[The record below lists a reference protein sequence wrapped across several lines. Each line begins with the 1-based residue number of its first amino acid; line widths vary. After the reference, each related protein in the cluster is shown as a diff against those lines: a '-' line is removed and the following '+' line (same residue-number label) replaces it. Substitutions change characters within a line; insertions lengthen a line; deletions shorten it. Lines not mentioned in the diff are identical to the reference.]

1 MADKTHNHTPG
12 GACELCGD
20 VPDKLMLA
28 QRCHPR
34 APMRAA
40 LAKDGVLSLYCYLPE
55 CNRHV
60 ASFLVSARC
69 NEPAEAK

>member
-28 QRCHPR
+28 QRDR
-34 APMRAA
+34 
-40 LAKDGVLSLYCYLPE
+40 KSV
-55 CNRHV
+55 V
-60 ASFLVSARC
+60 
-69 NEPAEAK
+69 